1 MPADWAAGLD
11 VSQDQ
16 RRLNPKIVSRLSVFV
31 LLVLQVSQGSKGS
44 LGSLG
49 SLGEKVIRLTHLTP
63 SQSRPERER
72 EKGCSPAGAMSKLSV

>member
-31 LLVLQVSQGSKGS
+31 LLVLQVSQAAREP
-44 LGSLG
+44 
-49 SLGEKVIRLTHLTP
+49 GEP
-63 SQSRPERER
+63 GRE
-72 EKGCSPAGAMSKLSV
+72 GN